1 MKNRNL
7 SRSGFT
13 LVELL
18 VVVLIVG
25 ILSSAAWP
33 SFEMAIW
40 RARASEGWITINEI
54 RKSME
59 VYQLTYRK
67 KPSSFLELENLPA
80 DFKKNKNKVTSGK
93 WEYTLEY
100 SSGYTNSSGN
110 YIPSSVSVLG
120 TLSNS
125 KNRAVLALRVWSR
138 KDIERKR
145 GSNMCCAYQEKRF
158 GSICKSLTQSNSTGK
173 ESCGGNC
180 TCWYF

>member
-1 MKNRNL
+1 MKKQNL

-67 KPSSFLELENLPA
+67 NLLP
-80 DFKKNKNKVTSGK
+80 F
-93 WEYTLEY
+93 
-100 SSGYTNSSGN
+100 
-110 YIPSSVSVLG
+110 
-120 TLSNS
+120 
-125 KNRAVLALRVWSR
+125 
-138 KDIERKR
+138 
-145 GSNMCCAYQEKRF
+145 
-158 GSICKSLTQSNSTGK
+158 
-173 ESCGGNC
+173 
-180 TCWYF
+180 